1 MMQMSLKEKLLNDMK
16 EAMKE
21 KDVLRKN
28 TVQSV
33 RGAILQQEKDTMKEI
48 GEEQILD
55 IIITEIKKRK
65 DALADFEKG
74 HRPDLV
80 DAANAEIAI
89 LQTYLPAQLSEEE
102 LIALIRE
109 TIAEVSAVSM
119 KDMGKVM
126 GAITPK
132 IKGRADNSKVSSI
145 VKQCLAHQ

>member
-1 MMQMSLKEKLLNDMK
+1 MSLKEKLLNDMK

-33 RGAILQQEKDTMKEI
+33 RGAILQQEKDTMKEVS
-48 GEEQILD
+48 EEQILD
-55 IIITEIKKRK
+55 IIMSEIKKRK

-80 DAANAEIAI
+80 DAANAEIAV
-89 LQTYLPAQLSEEE
+89 LQGYLPEQLSDEE
-102 LIALIRE
+102 LTALVRE

-119 KDMGKVM
+119 IDMGKVM

-132 IKGRADNSKVSSI
+132 VKGKADNSKVSSI

>member
-1 MMQMSLKEKLLNDMK
+1 MSLKETLLNDMK

-33 RGAILQQEKDTMKEI
+33 RGAILQQEKDTMKEVS
-48 GEEQILD
+48 EEQILD
-55 IIITEIKKRK
+55 IIMSEIKKRK

-80 DAANAEIAI
+80 DAANSEIAI
-89 LQTYLPAQLSEEE
+89 LQKYLPAQLSEEE
-102 LIALIRE
+102 LTALVRE

-132 IKGRADNSKVSSI
+132 VKGKADNSKVSSI

>member
-1 MMQMSLKEKLLNDMK
+1 MSLKEKLLNDMK

-48 GEEQILD
+48 NEDQILD
-55 IIITEIKKRK
+55 IIIAEIKKRK

-89 LQTYLPAQLSEEE
+89 LQTYLPAQLSEEQ

>member
-1 MMQMSLKEKLLNDMK
+1 MK

-33 RGAILQQEKDTMKEI
+33 RGAILQQEKDTMKEVN
-48 GEEQILD
+48 EEQILD
-55 IIITEIKKRK
+55 IIMSEIKKRK

-80 DAANAEIAI
+80 EAAHCEIAI
-89 LQTYLPAQLSEEE
+89 LQKYLPAQLSEEE
-102 LIALIRE
+102 LIALVRE

-126 GAITPK
+126 GAITVK
-132 IKGRADNSKVSSI
+132 VKGKADNSKVSSI

>member
-1 MMQMSLKEKLLNDMK
+1 MSLKEKLLNDMK

-55 IIITEIKKRK
+55 IIMTEIKKRK

-102 LIALIRE
+102 LTALIRE

>member
-1 MMQMSLKEKLLNDMK
+1 MSLKETLLNDMK

-33 RGAILQQEKDTMKEI
+33 RGAILQQEKDTMKEVN
-48 GEEQILD
+48 EEQILD
-55 IIITEIKKRK
+55 IIMSEIKKRK

-80 DAANAEIAI
+80 EAANCEIAI
-89 LQTYLPAQLSEEE
+89 LQKYLPAQLSEEE
-102 LIALIRE
+102 LTALVRE

-126 GAITPK
+126 GAITAK
-132 IKGRADNSKVSSI
+132 VKGKADNSKVSSI

>member
-1 MMQMSLKEKLLNDMK
+1 MSLKEKLLNDMK

-33 RGAILQQEKDTMKEI
+33 RGAILQVEKDTMKDVD
-48 GEEQILD
+48 EEQILD
-55 IIITEIKKRK
+55 IIMSEIKKRK

-74 HRPDLV
+74 HRQDLV
-80 DAANAEIAI
+80 DAANAEIAV
-89 LQTYLPAQLSEEE
+89 LQSYLPAQLSEEE
-102 LIALIRE
+102 LVALVRE

-132 IKGRADNSKVSSI
+132 VKGKADNSKVSSI

>member
-1 MMQMSLKEKLLNDMK
+1 MSLKEKLLNDMK

-33 RGAILQQEKDTMKEI
+33 RGAILQVEKDTMKDVD
-48 GEEQILD
+48 EEQILD
-55 IIITEIKKRK
+55 IIMSEIKKRK

-74 HRPDLV
+74 HRQDLV
-80 DAANAEIAI
+80 DAANDEIAI
-89 LQTYLPAQLSEEE
+89 LQAYLPAQLSEEE
-102 LIALIRE
+102 LVALVRE

-132 IKGRADNSKVSSI
+132 VKGKADNSKVSSI

>member
-1 MMQMSLKEKLLNDMK
+1 MSLKEKLLNDMK

-33 RGAILQQEKDTMKEI
+33 RGAILQQEKDTMKEVS
-48 GEEQILD
+48 EEQILD
-55 IIITEIKKRK
+55 IIMSEIKKRK

-80 DAANAEIAI
+80 DAANSEIAI
-89 LQTYLPAQLSEEE
+89 LQKYLPAQLSEEE
-102 LIALIRE
+102 LTALVRE

-132 IKGRADNSKVSSI
+132 VKGKADNSKVSSI